1 MQRQPLI
8 HERLTHSI
16 IAAFYEVYN
25 TLGFG
30 FFEQVYSKA
39 MEFELRARGHKVGRE
54 VWVPVY
60 YKGSPLSRQRVDM
73 LVDDKVIV
81 GTSRQ

>member
-1 MQRQPLI
+1 
-8 HERLTHSI
+8 
-16 IAAFYEVYN
+16 
-25 TLGFG
+25 
-30 FFEQVYSKA
+30 